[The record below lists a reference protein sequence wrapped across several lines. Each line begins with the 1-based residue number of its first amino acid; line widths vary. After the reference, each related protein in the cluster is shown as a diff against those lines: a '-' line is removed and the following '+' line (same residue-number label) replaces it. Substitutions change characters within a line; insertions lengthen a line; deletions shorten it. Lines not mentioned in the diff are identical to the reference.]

1 MAGGS
6 RATIRSLHPE
16 PRAAT
21 LRDHAGALGIT
32 ALTSIDVADVVFF
45 EAHLDAEERAL
56 IEAVL
61 ADPLLQTVDWD
72 VPAEGLETALLPG
85 VTDATAAAVRHA
97 AATIG
102 VEIGDAATGTHY
114 AVSAVTSSEADTARL
129 ARRLLANEVVERWA
143 AAPIEPAFVDAT
155 GAGAETAATVS
166 ITGLDAEGLAALNV
180 DRGLALDPAEL
191 DAIVAHSR
199 AAGREPTEV
208 ELEMLAQTWSEHCA
222 HKTFR
227 ATITTDDGAVSHRC
241 CASCATPPTRS
252 PRRSCAAR
260 SSATPASSRSRPAR
274 RWRSR
279 PRRTTTR
286 RRSSRSAGRTPAS
299 AASSA
304 T

>member
-114 AVSAVTSSEADTARL
+114 AVSGDLSEADTARL

-155 GAGAETAATVS
+155 GAGRETAATVS

-180 DRGLALDPAEL
+180 ERGMALDLAEMHAIRAHFGPARPRPDRRRAG
-191 DAIVAHSR
+191 DARPDLER
-199 AAGREPTEV
+199 A
-208 ELEMLAQTWSEHCA
+208 LLAQDAPGGDRVPT
-222 HKTFR
+222 
-227 ATITTDDGAVSHRC
+227 ATTIDNLLKETIFARD
-241 CASCATPPTRS
+241 RS
-252 PRRSCAAR
+252 DLTLDWLRQRLRRQ
-260 SSATPASSRSRPAR
+260 
-274 RWRSR
+274 
-279 PRRTTTR
+279 R
-286 RRSSRSAGRTPAS
+286 RRRPVRRRVRRLLQGRDAQPPVGDRPLTAGRTPGS
-299 AASSA
+299 AA
-304 T
+304 